1 MSQTYNTSFIEVV
14 GKHAELHR
22 IRLDEVDVS
31 PHDSVTSDLASGQWR
46 LAAGVDVLISN
57 ARCVAV
63 PSVCVS

>member
-1 MSQTYNTSFIEVV
+1 M
-14 GKHAELHR
+14 HR